1 MERRLGAERY
11 SHIDMSLVDSRFEV
25 RAPELN
31 AWEPKRFATRFKRTF
46 KLDFAVVR

>member
-1 MERRLGAERY
+1 MERRLGADRY
-11 SHIDMSLVDSRFEV
+11 SKIEMNLVDGRFEV

-31 AWEPKRFATRFKRTF
+31 AWDPKRFATRFKRTF